1 MCLLDVSVAAG
12 EAGSVVTL
20 AGEVDASNVA
30 VLRRALSA
38 QIDCGARHVTV
49 DLSRL
54 RFADSSALHALVVA
68 GLAIEETGGKMEVLR
83 PQPVVARVLAV
94 SGLDQVLTIRG
105 GTEAA
110 QDGALPPGG
119 VLAAPPGHRW

>member
-94 SGLDQVLTIRG
+94 SGLDQVRG